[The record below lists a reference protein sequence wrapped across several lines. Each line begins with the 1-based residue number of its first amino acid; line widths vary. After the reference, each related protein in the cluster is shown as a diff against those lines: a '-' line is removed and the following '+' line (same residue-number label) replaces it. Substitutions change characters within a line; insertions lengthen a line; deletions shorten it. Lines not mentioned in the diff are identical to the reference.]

1 MFWIPPDQQSLATLC
16 LLVCL
21 SVAFIPNRAGAGWPD
36 RPRYRETGR
45 PRYHAPAH
53 APAFTSAFGRK
64 RLTAPTTTSSR
75 AVEGVVRALRSQSGP
90 APGQQGGIAVR
101 RVLYWL
107 EAELET
113 EQENIGGPP
122 VEVVVGLGLVTLL
135 VGVLLLLLLVQHCWG
150 APSPAP
156 V

>member
-1 MFWIPPDQQSLATLC
+1 MFLIPSDQQSLATLC

-36 RPRYRETGR
+36 RSRYSETGR
-45 PRYHAPAH
+45 PRYHAPAP
-53 APAFTSAFGRK
+53 APTFTSAFGRK
-64 RLTAPTTTSSR
+64 QLSAPTNTNSR
-75 AVEGVVRALRSQSGP
+75 AVEGVVRALRSQTGP

-113 EQENIGGPP
+113 EEENIGGRQ
-122 VEVVVGLGLVTLL
+122 VEVVVGLCLVTLL
-135 VGVLLLLLLVQHCWG
+135 VGVLLLLVLVQHCWG
-150 APSPAP
+150 TPSPAP